1 MSGKQ
6 FVNISIGDK
15 TLNININI
23 SELAKVGTLNISL
36 NDLNSFIE
44 SKPPVVVAQVV
55 DDSTNV
61 TMRKKTKKNKKPLL
75 IIEDDADVE
84 IVNDTL
90 NVEEANDDLIELC
103 RPVTITNDKP
113 KQKLVKSK
121 YSMDA
126 DQNLICPFCSE
137 YKAKKPSTMSEH
149 VRQHHATESGR
160 EVNPYKCRYAQCSK
174 GFTTKSALQHHVKT
188 FHEIT
193 YLKCPHPNC
202 EYGHAKNNQTLYTHY
217 GRLHMDNKSLT
228 TNSSRCN
235 DCGEEKGKSIY
246 YHLATC
252 HKSSPFYKACC

>member
-36 NDLNSFIE
+36 NDLNSLIE

-61 TMRKKTKKNKKPLL
+61 TMRKKTKKNPKPKTLL
-75 IIEDDADVE
+75 IIEDDTDVE
-84 IVNDTL
+84 IVN
-90 NVEEANDDLIELC
+90 EANYNTNTIELC
-103 RPVTITNDKP
+103 RPVTLTNDKP
-113 KQKLVKSK
+113 KPKLVKSK

-126 DQNLICPFCSE
+126 DQNLICPFCPN
-137 YKAKKPSTMSEH
+137 YKAKNPSTMSEH

-160 EVNPYKCRYAQCSK
+160 EVNPYKCTHAQCSK
-174 GFTTKSALQHHVKT
+174 GFTTKSSLQHHVKT

-202 EYGHAKNNQTLYTHY
+202 EYSDAKNKQTLYTHY

-228 TNSSRCN
+228 TNSSCCN

-252 HKSSPFYKACC
+252 HKSSPFYNKACC